1 MKSPQSALI
10 LGAIALILSLVAIGL
25 QFSPLHK
32 RADDHMASANIR
44 EPQVE
49 GARTV
54 RAETPEMAPAGEAPG
69 SIAERLLDEQARRI
83 EGLERQ
89 LAQITRV
96 MRASGLDAAAPIL
109 SGPPGSEPLLTAL
122 GEQYATRARFEESRQ
137 RLSERATQMRQRD
150 LETYGQSDF
159 QRLTELSQKARPKRG
174 NETQAERAE
183 REAALNSLM
192 TNYPES
198 WATSVA
204 VAEQALDAAMNRN
217 TQSAEM
223 YYESLV
229 STSPYGEVVTDQGI
243 DAIPTLQTYLARQY
257 IQEGRTAEASA
268 ILDALSAQS
277 DRLIMEPNEMGEPT
291 TQSVGEI
298 VNDLRQSLTPGP

>member
-10 LGAIALILSLVAIGL
+10 LSASALVLSLVAIGL
-25 QFSPLHK
+25 QVSPLHK
-32 RADDHMASANIR
+32 PDDRAPPVTAEESPA
-44 EPQVE
+44 E

-54 RAETPEMAPAGEAPG
+54 RAETPETKPAVDASG
-69 SIAERLLDEQARRI
+69 STTERLLDEQARRI

-96 MRASGLDAAAPIL
+96 MRASGLDAAAPLL
-109 SGPPGSEPLLTAL
+109 SGPPGSEPLLTTL

-137 RLSERATQMRQRD
+137 RLSERANQMRQRD

-159 QRLTELSQKARPKRG
+159 QRLTELSQQARPRRG

-192 TNYPES
+192 TQYPES

-223 YYESLV
+223 YYESLI
-229 STSPYGEVVTDQGI
+229 STSPYNEVVTEQGI

-268 ILDALSAQS
+268 ILDALSAQP
-277 DRLIMEPNEMGEPT
+277 DRLIIEPNAMGEPT
-291 TQSVGEI
+291 TQPVNEI
-298 VNDLRQSLTPGP
+298 VNELRQRLTPGP

>member
-1 MKSPQSALI
+1 MDN
-10 LGAIALILSLVAIGL
+10 
-25 QFSPLHK
+25 HT
-32 RADDHMASANIR
+32 ASAATQ
-44 EPQVE
+44 EPQIE
-49 GARTV
+49 GARTA
-54 RAETPEMAPAGEAPG
+54 RAETPEVKPSVDAAG
-69 SIAERLLDEQARRI
+69 STTERLLDEQARRI

-96 MRASGLDAAAPIL
+96 MRASGLDAAAPML
-109 SGPPGSEPLLTAL
+109 SGAPGSEPLLTAL

-137 RLSERATQMRQRD
+137 RLSERATQMRRRD

-159 QRLTELSQKARPKRG
+159 QRLTELSQQARPRRG

-192 TNYPES
+192 TQYPES

-204 VAEQALDAAMNRN
+204 IAEQALDAAMNRN

-229 STSPYGEVVTDQGI
+229 GTSPYNEVVTEQGI
-243 DAIPTLQTYLARQY
+243 DAVPTLQTYLARQY
-257 IQEGRTAEASA
+257 IQEGRNAEASA

-277 DRLIMEPNEMGEPT
+277 DRLIIEPNAMGEPT

-298 VNDLRQSLTPGP
+298 VNELRQRLTPGP